1 MYCSPVVTDGGKIMA
16 VRHAHVVASAIAAIG
31 MIASTAPAH
40 AVAEYARGE
49 FNYPAIGES
58 LCIEIYVNSGIGSAE
73 CAARIEVGLF
83 GAVVRHS
90 QDGTCTG
97 IAPAK
102 LWITSPSIHSVPA
115 ANGYLFVSHGEGVF
129 EGYGS
134 NGVIVSTA
142 SARLTGSRC
151 TAQEVLGLNQSL
163 TGSYLL
169 HA

>member
-1 MYCSPVVTDGGKIMA
+1 MA
-16 VRHAHVVASAIAAIG
+16 VRHARVVASVLAAIG
-31 MIASTAPAH
+31 MIASTPPAH
-40 AVAEYARGE
+40 ALAEYARGE
-49 FNYPAIGES
+49 FNYPAVGES
-58 LCIEIYVNSGIGSAE
+58 LCIETWVNSGIGSAG
-73 CAARIEVGLF
+73 CAARIEVGVF
-83 GAVVRHS
+83 GFVVRHS

-102 LWITSPSIHSVPA
+102 LWITSPSIHGAPA
-115 ANGYLFVSHGEGVF
+115 ANGHLYVSHGEGVF
-129 EGYGS
+129 EGYGT

-151 TAQEVLGLNQSL
+151 SAQNVLGLNQTL

>member
-1 MYCSPVVTDGGKIMA
+1 MA
-16 VRHAHVVASAIAAIG
+16 VRHVHVVASALAAIG

-40 AVAEYARGE
+40 ALAEYARGE
-49 FNYPAIGES
+49 FNYPVVGES
-58 LCIEIYVNSGIGSAE
+58 LCIETWVNSGIGSAY
-73 CAARIEVGLF
+73 CAARIEVGTF

-102 LWITSPSIHSVPA
+102 LWITSPSIHNAPVAS
-115 ANGYLFVSHGEGVF
+115 GYLFVSHGEGVF

-134 NGVIVSTA
+134 NGVFVSTA
-142 SARLTGSRC
+142 TARLTGSRC
-151 TAQEVLGLNQSL
+151 SAQDVLGLNQSL
-163 TGSYLL
+163 SGSYLL